1 MLFLVKLFPEI
12 TVKSRPVRKR
22 LVRLCRKNLKIVL
35 SRIDE
40 GIVVNGHW
48 DCLEVETGD
57 IDAVQKMLL
66 LEALAS
72 TPGVDQ
78 FLEVDRFP
86 LPTMAGIL
94 EIADRYYG
102 PSLPGKT
109 FAVRCKRMGKQSFK
123 SVDVEQAVGA
133 GLNLKYDS
141 ARVKLK
147 DPEVTVALEVREQEL
162 FVVKQTHAGLG
173 GYPLGGQDAV
183 LSLISGGF
191 DSAVSSYMTIKRGL
205 LTHFCFFNMG
215 GRAHELAVKEVA
227 LYLWMK
233 YHSSHRIKF
242 VTVPFEGVVEEI
254 LASVEDS
261 QMGVVLKRLM
271 LRAADGVA
279 QRLNVHALVTGES
292 VAQVASQTL
301 ANLNVIDEVSELMV
315 LRPLC
320 MTDKQTIINKAREIG
335 TEEFSKHI
343 PEYCAVISD
352 SPTTKAK
359 AQRLAEQESRF
370 DWSKLDEAI
379 AGARFQLITE
389 VVEDL
394 ERGSG
399 EVVAVKTPLPHH
411 IIIDIRHPDEVA
423 LKPFHKKGLSNAVLS
438 VPFFKLKTSFADLDS
453 GKHYLLYCDQGM
465 MSRLHAGHLIDEGF
479 ANVGVLDARA
489 EISRQPKPSL
499 EPA

>member
-1 MLFLVKLFPEI
+1 VK
-12 TVKSRPVRKR
+12 
-22 LVRLCRKNLKIVL
+22 
-35 SRIDE
+35 
-40 GIVVNGHW
+40 
-48 DCLEVETGD
+48 
-57 IDAVQKMLL
+57 
-66 LEALAS
+66 
-72 TPGVDQ
+72 
-78 FLEVDRFP
+78 
-86 LPTMAGIL
+86 
-94 EIADRYYG
+94 
-102 PSLPGKT
+102 
-109 FAVRCKRMGKQSFK
+109 
-123 SVDVEQAVGA
+123 
-133 GLNLKYDS
+133 
-141 ARVKLK
+141 
-147 DPEVTVALEVREQEL
+147 
-162 FVVKQTHAGLG
+162 
-173 GYPLGGQDAV
+173 
-183 LSLISGGF
+183 
-191 DSAVSSYMTIKRGL
+191 
-205 LTHFCFFNMG
+205 
-215 GRAHELAVKEVA
+215 
-227 LYLWMK
+227 
-233 YHSSHRIKF
+233 
-242 VTVPFEGVVEEI
+242 VPFEGVVEEI

>member
-22 LVRLCRKNLKIVL
+22 LVRLCRRNLKIVL

-40 GIVVNGHW
+40 DIVVNGHW

-57 IDAVQKMLL
+57 IDTVQKMLL
-66 LEALAS
+66 LEALAC

-94 EIADRYYG
+94 EIADRYFG

-109 FAVRCKRMGKQSFK
+109 FAVRCKRMGRQSFK

-133 GLNLKYDS
+133 GLNLRYDS
-141 ARVKLK
+141 ARVKLE

-183 LSLISGGF
+183 LSLLSGGF
-191 DSAVSSYMTIKRGL
+191 DSAVSSYMAIKRGL

-254 LASVEDS
+254 LVSVEDS

-301 ANLNVIDEVSELMV
+301 ANLGVIDEVSELMV

-343 PEYCAVISD
+343 PEYCAVISG

-394 ERGSG
+394 KRGSG
-399 EVVAVKTPLPHH
+399 EMVAVKAPLPHQV
-411 IIIDIRHPDEVA
+411 IIDIRHPDEVA
-423 LKPFHKKGLSNAVLS
+423 LKPFNKKGLGNAVLS

-489 EISRQPKPSL
+489 EFSRQPKPSL

>member
-1 MLFLVKLFPEI
+1 MKLE
-12 TVKSRPVRKR
+12 
-22 LVRLCRKNLKIVL
+22 
-35 SRIDE
+35 
-40 GIVVNGHW
+40 
-48 DCLEVETGD
+48 
-57 IDAVQKMLL
+57 
-66 LEALAS
+66 
-72 TPGVDQ
+72 
-78 FLEVDRFP
+78 
-86 LPTMAGIL
+86 
-94 EIADRYYG
+94 
-102 PSLPGKT
+102 
-109 FAVRCKRMGKQSFK
+109 
-123 SVDVEQAVGA
+123 
-133 GLNLKYDS
+133 
-141 ARVKLK
+141 

-183 LSLISGGF
+183 LSLLSGGF

-394 ERGSG
+394 KRGSG
-399 EVVAVKTPLPHH
+399 EVVAVKTPLPHQ

-423 LKPFHKKGLSNAVLS
+423 LKPFNKKGLGNAVLS

-489 EISRQPKPSL
+489 EFSRQPKPSL

>member
-12 TVKSRPVRKR
+12 TVKSRPGRKR

-35 SRIDE
+35 SRIDAD
-40 GIVVNGHW
+40 IAVNGHW

-123 SVDVEQAVGA
+123 SVDVEQDVGA

-147 DPEVTVALEVREQEL
+147 DPDVTVALEVREQEL
-162 FVVKQTHAGLG
+162 YVVKQTHSGLG

-227 LYLWMK
+227 LFLWMK
-233 YHSSHRIKF
+233 YHSSHHVRF

-261 QMGVVLKRLM
+261 QMGVVLKRFM

-301 ANLNVIDEVSELMV
+301 ANLNVIDEISELMV

-352 SPTTKAK
+352 NPTTNAK

-370 DWSKLDEAI
+370 DFRKLDEAI

-399 EVVAVKTPLPHH
+399 EVVAVEAPLPYQ

-423 LKPFHKKGLSNAVLS
+423 LKPFNKKGLSNAVLT
-438 VPFFKLKTSFADLDS
+438 VPFYKLKTSFADLDP
-453 GKHYLLYCDQGM
+453 GKHYLLYCAQGM

-489 EISRQPKPSL
+489 EFFRQPKPSL

>member
-22 LVRLCRKNLKIVL
+22 LVRLCRRNLKIVL

-40 GIVVNGHW
+40 DIVVNGHW

-57 IDAVQKMLL
+57 IDTVQKMLL
-66 LEALAS
+66 LEALAC

-94 EIADRYYG
+94 EIADRYFG

-109 FAVRCKRMGKQSFK
+109 FAVRCKRMGRQSFK

-133 GLNLKYDS
+133 GLNLRYDS
-141 ARVKLK
+141 ARVKLE

-183 LSLISGGF
+183 LSLLSGGF
-191 DSAVSSYMTIKRGL
+191 DSAVSSYMAIKRGL

-254 LASVEDS
+254 LVSVEDS

-301 ANLNVIDEVSELMV
+301 ANLSVIDEVSELMV

-343 PEYCAVISD
+343 PEYCAVISG

-394 ERGSG
+394 KRRSG
-399 EVVAVKTPLPHH
+399 EMVAVKAPLPHQ

-423 LKPFHKKGLSNAVLS
+423 LKPFNKKGLGNAVLS

-489 EISRQPKPSL
+489 EFSRQPKPSL

>member
-22 LVRLCRKNLKIVL
+22 LVRLCRRNLKIVL

-40 GIVVNGHW
+40 DIVVNGHW

-57 IDAVQKMLL
+57 IDTVQKMLL
-66 LEALAS
+66 LEALAC

-94 EIADRYYG
+94 EIADRYFG

-109 FAVRCKRMGKQSFK
+109 FAVRCKRMGRQSFK

-141 ARVKLK
+141 ARVKLE

-183 LSLISGGF
+183 LSLLSGGF
-191 DSAVSSYMTIKRGL
+191 DSAVSSYMAIKRGL

-254 LASVEDS
+254 LVSVEDS
-261 QMGVVLKRLM
+261 QMGVVLKRFM

-301 ANLNVIDEVSELMV
+301 ANLSVIDEVSELMV

-343 PEYCAVISD
+343 PEYCAVISG

-394 ERGSG
+394 KRRSG
-399 EVVAVKTPLPHH
+399 EMVAVKAPLPHQ

-423 LKPFHKKGLSNAVLS
+423 LKPFNKKGLGNAVLS

-489 EISRQPKPSL
+489 EFSRQPKPSL